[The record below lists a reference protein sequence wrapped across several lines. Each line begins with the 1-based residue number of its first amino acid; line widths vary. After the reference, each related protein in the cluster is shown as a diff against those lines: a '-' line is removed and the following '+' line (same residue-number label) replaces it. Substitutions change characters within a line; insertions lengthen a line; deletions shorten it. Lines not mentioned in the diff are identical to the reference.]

1 MESHALLV
9 SIITLFTVIFVADP
23 HRLDDHEHLF
33 EDDTAVENEPSPQSN
48 TIMRKLPFLQ
58 TNRHAIA
65 IEESARTDF
74 RIIVDDGFYSHFR
87 LLNGI
92 YIYLSLYIY
101 IHTHMYMIVGALSIP
116 ETPIFV
122 VGS

>member
-9 SIITLFTVIFVADP
+9 SIITLLTVIFVADP
-23 HRLDDHEHLF
+23 HRLDDHELNHEHLF

-65 IEESARTDF
+65 IEESARSDF
-74 RIIVDDGFYSHFR
+74 RIIVDDGFYSHF
-87 LLNGI
+87 
-92 YIYLSLYIY
+92 
-101 IHTHMYMIVGALSIP
+101 
-116 ETPIFV
+116 
-122 VGS
+122 

>member
-1 MESHALLV
+1 
-9 SIITLFTVIFVADP
+9 
-23 HRLDDHEHLF
+23 LDDHEHLF

>member
-1 MESHALLV
+1 MDSHALLV
-9 SIITLFTVIFVADP
+9 SIITLLTVIFVPDP
-23 HRLDDHEHLF
+23 HRLDDHEHIF

-58 TNRHAIA
+58 TNIA
-65 IEESARTDF
+65 IEESARSDF

-92 YIYLSLYIY
+92 YIYLTIYIIYIY
-101 IHTHMYMIVGALSIP
+101 IHICI
-116 ETPIFV
+116 
-122 VGS
+122 

>member
-9 SIITLFTVIFVADP
+9 SIITLLTVIFVADP
-23 HRLDDHEHLF
+23 HRLDDHEHIF

-65 IEESARTDF
+65 IEQSARSDF
-74 RIIVDDGFYSHFR
+74 RTIVDDGFYSHFR

-92 YIYLSLYIY
+92 YIYLTIYIIYIY
-101 IHTHMYMIVGALSIP
+101 IHICI
-116 ETPIFV
+116 
-122 VGS
+122 